1 MRNKLYHDTSD
12 SVSGFPSEVLLLSAE
27 ESSEKLRSD
36 SLLQLLLLSLA
47 TKHVNSDTFA
57 QAESIIV
64 LVTYNLE

>member
-1 MRNKLYHDTSD
+1 MKKKLYHDTSD
-12 SVSGFPSEVLLLSAE
+12 SVSGLPSEVLLLSAE

-36 SLLQLLLLSLA
+36 SLLQLLLSLA

-64 LVTYNLE
+64 LVTCH